1 MKEQIIQYRQETK
14 SLFQDIEVLA
24 KAVKDLVKLGKSKEQ
39 AITDIAKIMGIRSD
53 AVLRLL
59 DQPNNPSPR
68 GNYAKVIKKL
78 HEFASAYNET
88 GGFK

>member
-39 AITDIAKIMGIRSD
+39 AITDIAKIMGTRSEG
-53 AVLRLL
+53 VLRLL